1 MIKRI
6 FNGFIDWILSFIR
19 SVDSDKRGQV
29 LEMAINTN
37 FDTAYEHLLKLEFS
51 SDKNALHWNTG
62 EKDITFMG
70 IYRFAN
76 PKWGGWVKM
85 DKWINCYN
93 LYHIKDDNLK
103 KQVLQEL
110 SVKFYAD
117 DDLKESVK
125 SFYKANFWDTAN
137 LDNILVY
144 DISKLIFCF
153 GVNVG
158 VKKAIKY
165 AQQVVG
171 VENDGIIGKNTI
183 NALNGFNPLKF
194 EVEYK
199 QLFITYYTQLAKAN
213 PAKYERFLSGWLNR
227 VKNT

>member
-1 MIKRI
+1 MIQRI
-6 FNGFIDWILSFIR
+6 FNGFINWILSFVR
-19 SVDSDKRGQV
+19 SVDSTKRGQV
-29 LEMAINTN
+29 VDMAINTN
-37 FDTAYEHLLKLEFS
+37 FDLAYEHLLKLEFS
-51 SDKNALHWNTG
+51 SPKNALHWNKGETG
-62 EKDITFMG
+62 FTFMG
-70 IYRFAN
+70 IYETAH
-76 PKWGGWVKM
+76 PDWDGWK
-85 DKWINCYN
+85 K
-93 LYHIKDDNLK
+93 IKSVVQVLSLDNLQYYSEFLYK
-103 KQVLQEL
+103 
-110 SVKFYAD
+110 D

-125 SFYKANFWDTAN
+125 SFYKTNFWDTAN

-165 AQQVVG
+165 AQQIVG

-199 QLFITYYTQLAKAN
+199 QLFIKYYTQLVKAN
-213 PAKYERFLSGWLNR
+213 PAKYERFLQGWLNR
-227 VKNT
+227 VKKT